1 MPTSTLQGG
10 QTPEGVSDAHVRHCE
25 HLHSHLLYIGAL
37 ISGSSVRCAGA
48 LPIDAPGLSQEA
60 MQACGP
66 PPAGCTSPTC
76 ALPNAPPHTR
86 SQQPHTEHPR
96 RSRSRL
102 GRAPHCTR
110 RADRARSHG
119 SALQPTYRPPRELSG
134 PDSGRRRRG
143 RSSGGTRGSWK
154 RLVSRARPTKGRLTC
169 GRAQGSNCP
178 FRPER
183 FNDLESRTPCGGDR
197 SRR

>member
-1 MPTSTLQGG
+1 MRRGSPKR
-10 QTPEGVSDAHVRHCE
+10 PCKHADRH
-25 HLHSHLLYIGAL
+25 
-37 ISGSSVRCAGA
+37 
-48 LPIDAPGLSQEA
+48 
-60 MQACGP
+60 
-66 PPAGCTSPTC
+66 PPAAHHPHVPYLTPR
-76 ALPNAPPHTR
+76 HTR
-86 SQQPHTEHPR
+86 GHNNRTHTEHPR

-102 GRAPHCTR
+102 GRAPHHTR

-169 GRAQGSNCP
+169 GRVQGLNRLT
-178 FRPER
+178 RPER
-183 FNDLESRTPCGGDR
+183 FTDLESRAPRRKVGTSFADKNIE
-197 SRR
+197 SRVRGSDPKQRARFSSSKN

>member
-1 MPTSTLQGG
+1 
-10 QTPEGVSDAHVRHCE
+10 
-25 HLHSHLLYIGAL
+25 
-37 ISGSSVRCAGA
+37 
-48 LPIDAPGLSQEA
+48 

-183 FNDLESRTPCGGDR
+183 FNDLESHAPCGDDR
-197 SRR
+197 SRQPVSRLRRHRDKISRRSAPVAATHDRRPWAFTGQGEGGVNFCARVCQR